1 MDDFEVYEVVAN
13 LELQVDKLEQ
23 TVDNFIKG
31 FDGKLQ
37 NQIAGLVER
46 LLEEKDKPN
55 PEKIST
61 YDDYIV
67 KLLCSLGY
75 GQYCIIQNQKEI
87 IKLLGGKNVGL
98 SNMSLD
104 AKRNAVEKILNE
116 IEDPYQKVHTSNKK

>member
-1 MDDFEVYEVVAN
+1 MNDFEIYEVIAN

-23 TVDNFIKG
+23 TVDNFIRG

-37 NQIAGLVER
+37 NQMATLIEK
-46 LLEEKDKPN
+46 LLEEKTKPN

-75 GQYCIIQNQKEI
+75 GQYCIIQNQREI
-87 IKLLGGKNVGL
+87 IKLLGGKNIGL

-116 IEDPYQKVHTSNKK
+116 MEDPYGKIHTGNKK